1 MQPSAPNHKALQH
14 RLLTPGEVAA
24 MLQIKED
31 TLAKWRII
39 GCGPKWMRLPS
50 SRTIRYRQTEID
62 LWLSN
67 CTFQSTREADDA
79 DLISD
84 TR

>member
-1 MQPSAPNHKALQH
+1 MQSSKLNHEALPH

-50 SRTIRYRQTEID
+50 SRTIRYRHADID

-79 DLISD
+79 DLVSD
-84 TR
+84 TQ